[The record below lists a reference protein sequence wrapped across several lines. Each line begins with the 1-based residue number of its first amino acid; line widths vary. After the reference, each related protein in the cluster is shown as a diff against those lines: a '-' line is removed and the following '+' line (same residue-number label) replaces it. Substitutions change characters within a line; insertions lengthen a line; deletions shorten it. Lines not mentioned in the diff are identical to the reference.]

1 MKTALLP
8 ATRVEPSLRREIEA
22 VLEPG
27 ETLSAFIE
35 ASVRRQAEVR
45 EAQRAFVS
53 RGLAAE
59 RRANRDRD
67 WLEAEDVLADL
78 KRRAAKLTP
87 RPRRARK

>member
-8 ATRVEPSLRREIEA
+8 ATRVEPSLRKEIEA

-45 EAQRAFVS
+45 EAQRAFVA

-59 RRANRDRD
+59 RRSERDGD
-67 WLEAEDVLADL
+67 WLDATDVLSQL
-78 KRRAAKLTP
+78 KRGTTKPA
-87 RPRRARK
+87 PRRRMRK

>member
-45 EAQRAFVS
+45 EAQRAFVA

-59 RRANRDRD
+59 RRSEREGD
-67 WLEAEDVLADL
+67 WLAASDVLADL
-78 KRRAAKLTP
+78 KKRASRRTP
-87 RPRRARK
+87 PRRARR

>member
-8 ATRVEPSLRREIEA
+8 ATRVEPALRKEIEA
-22 VLEPG
+22 VLEEG

-45 EAQRAFVS
+45 EAQRAFIA

-59 RRANRDRD
+59 RRSERAGD
-67 WLEAEDVLADL
+67 WLDAKDVLAHVRSAL
-78 KRRAAKLTP
+78 GPARRRRAK
-87 RPRRARK
+87 R